1 MNVIRWMLAGTGVL
15 VIAWVAVG
23 VSIVVGDRRER
34 RAYEAAE
41 SLREWREFVDAMKR
55 LEQYDRDAEG
65 SA

>member
-23 VSIVVGDRRER
+23 VSIVVSDRRER
-34 RAYEAAE
+34 RAHEAAE

-55 LEQYDRDAEG
+55 LEQYDRDAQG